1 MSEARQ
7 RSWLTDESL
16 DLAVSDAFD
25 VSAFVERLADLVEA
39 GDPPFT
45 VSLSGSW
52 GLGKSTVAEGL
63 MTRVKSRGIP
73 GVLIDAWTEDVEHL
87 RRTLAIA
94 VGAELRGGPEHRET
108 VADEIDAAVHLS
120 RTETLPPKPELR
132 LLESL
137 RDLRTRPEVFVWLV
151 AVDLSLLFLTL
162 ASAVWFTAAT
172 GAFSTVLGA
181 SLVFTALQT
190 GLFFRIETA
199 SQSRAPAHESVET
212 AKRFRA
218 LVTNGGDETP
228 EKVLVVVDNLDR
240 LQGSDALR
248 ALAEIRA
255 LVEIKGSRA
264 IFLIP
269 IDRAALARHIE
280 PSLGSNDA
288 EKARSSADPAQADGL
303 AAKDYLEKFFNLD
316 LLLTTPEVLDL
327 RQWALDEARK
337 VLPATDETDLVTA
350 VQVVASAANGSPRSV
365 KRIINGVSSRNRLI
379 DPKFA
384 PVPSLTQ
391 LALIEGLL
399 TQYPEVVS
407 WLGRD
412 PREFI
417 AYRTGVADEAATSD
431 PLPPL
436 TSEREQQLRSYL
448 LANTEIVLTATLI
461 RAAMSL
467 RQDRLWQGV
476 SDPGPIQDALDIG
489 LPQALRSAIDAID
502 AIDVQDRALAVRRSV
517 SYVERSVPR
526 FLRDAVTN
534 LVAIG
539 EIISEYPDAATP
551 LHPMA
556 VRVFRAT
563 DDTNRRRITRPLARF
578 MFGAGHAHPW
588 LAELA
593 TKFVTT
599 LASANAQSEVTQGLI
614 WAIREAGSHL
624 ADDQIAAAREALKGI
639 DDDLL
644 APLFEAPVDRR
655 LGEGPV
661 ASLYVTRLAAWD
673 ATAEQGPIR
682 TAIAR
687 VQALVDA
694 GWKDPDSMR
703 QIAARAI
710 TQIPSLPDDNERHRG
725 LDGIVALVRSAPAG
739 DEVDQLATSLVGAP
753 GTVDPPARI
762 ASVLYLPVRPAA
774 KRTIEN
780 GITTWFRSVRPDFA
794 EHLVIG
800 HRDALI
806 GFGYDAT
813 PVLTSRWIG
822 GEGRQWAELAAE
834 LTAGADPELLT
845 TPLAGTSDASYPAF
859 VAEAAGIAET
869 RTDLSAAEAL
879 SADIAVRSGKLAA
892 ASLENLGDTLTS
904 LRRTGADLS
913 LIIAGLETRIGTDPA
928 VGPLTHAVRGLHEH
942 GIKEMR
948 ALAKPLAARGSAA
961 GGVEFQDTEWLV
973 RSSGG
978 STEARHVV
986 IRAIESG
993 PIAQVCPVV
1002 DTVVDPLRRHPEV
1015 RLALARRAN
1024 SGVSEEEATMLL
1036 NCALPWKMPGGS
1048 DVPEYRQALTEVA
1061 QQWPSMTAL
1070 VNRLQ

>member
-7 RSWLTDESL
+7 SSWLTDESL

-25 VSAFVERLADLVEA
+25 VSAFVDRLADLVEA

-63 MTRVKSRGIP
+63 MARVKSRGIP

-94 VGAELRGGPEHRET
+94 VGAELRGGPEHREA

-137 RDLRTRPEVFVWLV
+137 RDMRRRPEVFVWLV
-151 AVDLSLLFLTL
+151 AVDLSFLFLTL
-162 ASAVWFTAAT
+162 ASAAWFPAAT

-190 GLFFRIETA
+190 GLFIRIEAA

-212 AKRFRA
+212 AKRFSA

-280 PSLGSNDA
+280 PSLGPNHA
-288 EKARSSADPAQADGL
+288 ESARSSADPAQADGL

-316 LLLTTPEVLDL
+316 LLLTRPEVLDL

-337 VLPATDETDLVTA
+337 VLPASDETDLVTA

-391 LALIEGLL
+391 LALVEGLL
-399 TQYPEVVS
+399 TQYPEVIS

-417 AYRTGVADEAATSD
+417 AYRAGVADEAATPD
-431 PLPPL
+431 PSPPL
-436 TSEREQQLRSYL
+436 TPEREQQLRSYL
-448 LANTEIVLTATLI
+448 FANSEIILTATLI
-461 RAAMSL
+461 RTVMSL
-467 RQDRLWQGV
+467 RQDRVWQGV

-489 LPQALRSAIDAID
+489 QPEALRSAIDV
-502 AIDVQDRALAVRRSV
+502 IDVDERALAVRRSV
-517 SYVERSVPR
+517 SYIERSVPR
-526 FLRDAVTN
+526 FPRDAVTN

-539 EIISEYPDAATP
+539 DIISEYPDAAKVM
-551 LHPMA
+551 HPMA
-556 VRVFRAT
+556 VQAFRAA
-563 DDTNRRRITRPLARF
+563 DDTNRRRITRPLASF
-578 MFGAGHAHPW
+578 LLGAGYAHPQ
-588 LAELA
+588 LADLA
-593 TKFVTT
+593 TKFGTT
-599 LASANAQSEVTQGLI
+599 LASANAQTEVTEGLV
-614 WAIREAGSHL
+614 WAIREAGPHL
-624 ADDQIAAAREALKGI
+624 TDDQIAVAREALKGI

-655 LGEGPV
+655 LVEGPV
-661 ASLYVTRLAAWD
+661 AALYLGRLTAWD
-673 ATAEQGPIR
+673 ATSDQAPIQR
-682 TAIAR
+682 AIER
-687 VQALVDA
+687 LQALVDA
-694 GWKDPDSMR
+694 GWNDPTSMR
-703 QIAARAI
+703 QIAARAT
-710 TQIPSLPDDNERHRG
+710 TQIPSLPDDGERHRS
-725 LDGIVALVRSAPAG
+725 LDGIVTLVRSAPAG

-753 GTVDPPARI
+753 GSFDPPSRV
-762 ASVLYLPVRPAA
+762 ASLLYLPVRAAA
-774 KRTIEN
+774 KPTIDT
-780 GITTWFRSVRPDFA
+780 GITTWLRSVRPDFA
-794 EHLVIG
+794 ERLVIG

-806 GFGYDAT
+806 GFGYDVT
-813 PVLTSRWIG
+813 PVLTSRWVG

-834 LTAGADPELLT
+834 LASGADPELLT
-845 TPLAGTSDASYPAF
+845 TSLAGTSDATYPGL
-859 VAEAAGIAET
+859 VAEAAGIAEA
-869 RTDLSAAEAL
+869 RKDLSAAEAL
-879 SADIAVRSGKLAA
+879 SADIVVRCETLPAA
-892 ASLENLGDTLTS
+892 TLENLGDTLTS

-913 LIIAGLETRIGTDPA
+913 SIIAALETRIGTDPA
-928 VGPLTHAVRGLHEH
+928 VGPLTHSVRRLHEH

-948 ALAKPLAARGSAA
+948 RLSKPLAARGSAA
-961 GGVEFQDTEWLV
+961 GGVELKDTEWLV

-978 STEARHVV
+978 TSEARHVL

-993 PIAQVCPVV
+993 SIAQVCPVV
-1002 DTVVDPLRRHPEV
+1002 DAVADPLHRHAEV
-1015 RLALARRAN
+1015 RLALTRRAS

-1036 NCALPWKMPGGS
+1036 NSALPWKMPGAA
-1048 DVPEYRQALTEVA
+1048 DLLDYRHALTEVA
-1061 QQWPSMTAL
+1061 KQWPSTTDL

>member
-25 VSAFVERLADLVEA
+25 VSAFVDRLADLVEA

-52 GLGKSTVAEGL
+52 GLGKSTIAEGL
-63 MTRVKSRGIP
+63 LARVKSRGIP

-94 VGAELRGGPEHRET
+94 VGAELRGGPEHREE
-108 VADEIDAAVHLS
+108 VADAIDAAIHVS

-132 LLESL
+132 LVESL
-137 RDLRTRPEVFVWLV
+137 RDIRKRPEVFVWLV
-151 AVDLSLLFLTL
+151 VVDLLFLFLTL
-162 ASAVWFTAAT
+162 VSAVWFPAAT

-181 SLVFTALQT
+181 SLVFSALQS
-190 GLFFRIETA
+190 GLFFRIETT

-212 AKRFRA
+212 AKRFRE
-218 LVTNGGDETP
+218 LVTQAGDGAP

-280 PSLGSNDA
+280 PSLGPNDA
-288 EKARSSADPAQADGL
+288 ENARSSADPAQADGL

-316 LLLTTPEVLDL
+316 LLLTRPEVLDL

-337 VLPATDETDLVTA
+337 VLPASDDLDLVTA

-365 KRIINGVSSRNRLI
+365 KRIINGVSSRHRLI

-391 LALIEGLL
+391 LALVEGLL

-417 AYRTGVADEAATSD
+417 AYRTGVADEAATPD
-431 PLPPL
+431 PSPPL

-448 LANTEIVLTATLI
+448 LANSEIVLTATLI
-461 RAAMSL
+461 RTVMSL
-467 RQDRLWQGV
+467 RQDRVWQGV

-489 LPQALRSAIDAID
+489 QPGALRSAIDV
-502 AIDVQDRALAVRRSV
+502 IDVDKRVLAVRRSV
-517 SYVERSVPR
+517 SYIERSVPR
-526 FLRDAVTN
+526 FPRDAVTN

-539 EIISEYPDAATP
+539 DIISEYPDAAKVM
-551 LHPMA
+551 HPMA
-556 VRVFRAT
+556 VRVFRAA
-563 DDTNRRRITRPLARF
+563 DDTNRRRITRPLASF
-578 MFGAGHAHPW
+578 LLGAGYAHPQ
-588 LAELA
+588 LADLA

-599 LASANAQSEVTQGLI
+599 LASANAQTEVTEGLV

-624 ADDQIAAAREALKGI
+624 TDDQIAAAREALKGI

-655 LGEGPV
+655 LVEGPV
-661 ASLYVTRLAAWD
+661 ATLYLGRLATWD
-673 ATAEQGPIR
+673 ATADQAPIQI
-682 TAIAR
+682 AIVR
-687 VQALVDA
+687 LQALVAA
-694 GWKDPDSMR
+694 GWRDPDSMR
-703 QIAARAI
+703 QIAIRAT
-710 TQIPSLPDDNERHRG
+710 TQIPSLPDDGERHRS
-725 LDGIVALVRSAPAG
+725 LSGIVALMRSAPAG
-739 DEVDQLATSLVGAP
+739 DEVDQLATALVGAAS
-753 GTVDPPARI
+753 TVDPPARI
-762 ASVLYLPVRPAA
+762 ASLLHLPVRPPA
-774 KRTIEN
+774 RPTIEN
-780 GITTWFRSVRPDFA
+780 GITTWLRSVSSDFA
-794 EHLVIG
+794 ERLVID

-806 GFGYDAT
+806 GFGYDAN
-813 PVLTSRWIG
+813 PVLTSRWID

-845 TPLAGTSDASYPAF
+845 TPLAGTSDASYPGF

-869 RTDLSAAEAL
+869 RRDLSAAKAL
-879 SADIAVRSGKLAA
+879 SADIAVRSGKLPA

-913 LIIAGLETRIGTDPA
+913 SIIAALETRIGTDPA
-928 VGPLTHAVRGLHEH
+928 VGPLTHSVRGLHEH

-993 PIAQVCPVV
+993 PIAKVCPVV
-1002 DTVVDPLRRHPEV
+1002 DTVVDPLRKHPEV

-1036 NCALPWKMPGGS
+1036 NSALPWKMPRGS
-1048 DVPEYRQALTEVA
+1048 DLLDYRHALTEVA
-1061 QQWPSMTAL
+1061 KQWPSATGL

>member
-1 MSEARQ
+1 VTETAQ
-7 RSWLTDESL
+7 TAWLTDESL
-16 DLAVSDAFD
+16 DLVVSDAFD
-25 VSAFVERLADLVEA
+25 VAPFVDRLADLVEA

-94 VGAELRGGPEHRET
+94 VGAELRGGPEYREV
-108 VADEIDAAVHLS
+108 VADEIDAAIHLS

-132 LLESL
+132 VMESL
-137 RDLRTRPEVFVWLV
+137 RDIRRRPEVFVWLV
-151 AVDLSLLFLTL
+151 AFDLLFLFLTL
-162 ASAVWFTAAT
+162 ASAVWLPATT

-218 LVTNGGDETP
+218 LVTNGGDEAP

-280 PSLGSNDA
+280 PRLGPNGA
-288 EKARSSADPAQADGL
+288 GTARSRADPAQADGL

-316 LLLTTPEVLDL
+316 LLLARPEVLDL
-327 RQWALDEARK
+327 RQWALGEARK
-337 VLPATDETDLVTA
+337 VLPASDETDLVTA

-379 DPKFA
+379 DPKFV

-391 LALIEGLL
+391 LAFVEGLL
-399 TQYPEVVS
+399 TQYPEVIS
-407 WLGRD
+407 WLGSD

-417 AYRTGVADEAATSD
+417 AYRTGVADEAATPD
-431 PLPPL
+431 PSPPL
-436 TSEREQQLRSYL
+436 TPDREQQLRSYL
-448 LANTEIVLTATLI
+448 LANSEIVLTATMI
-461 RAAMSL
+461 RTVMSL
-467 RQDRLWQGV
+467 RQDRVWQGV
-476 SDPGPIQDALDIG
+476 SDPGPIQDALDAG
-489 LPQALRSAIDAID
+489 QAEAIRSAINAID
-502 AIDVQDRALAVRRSV
+502 PDERSLAVLRSV
-517 SYVERSVPR
+517 SYIERSVSGFP
-526 FLRDAVTN
+526 RDAVTN
-534 LVAIG
+534 LVALG
-539 EIISEYPDAATP
+539 GIISDYPDAAKVM
-551 LHPMA
+551 HPMA
-556 VRVFRAT
+556 VRAFRAA
-563 DDTNRRRITRPLARF
+563 DDTNRRRISRPLARF
-578 MFGAGHAHPW
+578 LLGAGYVHPK
-588 LAELA
+588 LADLA

-599 LASANAQSEVTQGLI
+599 LAGANPQTEVTEGLV

-624 ADDQIAAAREALKGI
+624 TGDQIAVAREALKGI

-644 APLFEAPVDRR
+644 APLFEAPVDHQ
-655 LGEGPV
+655 LIEGPV
-661 ASLYVTRLAAWD
+661 AALYLDRLTAWD
-673 ATAEQGPIR
+673 ATADQAPIQ
-682 TAIAR
+682 IATER
-687 VQALVDA
+687 LQALVDD
-694 GWKDPDSMR
+694 GWRDLDSMR
-703 QIAARAI
+703 QIAARVT
-710 TQIPSLPDDNERHRG
+710 TQIPSFPDDAERQHSLG
-725 LDGIVALVRSAPAG
+725 GMVALVRSAPAG

-762 ASVLYLPVRPAA
+762 ASLLYLPVRSPA
-774 KRTIEN
+774 KPTIEI
-780 GITTWFRSVRPDFA
+780 GITTWLRSVRPDFA
-794 EHLVIG
+794 ERLVIG
-800 HRDALI
+800 HRAALI

-834 LTAGADPELLT
+834 LNAGTDPELLT
-845 TPLAGTSDASYPAF
+845 TPLAGTADTSYAGF
-859 VAEAAGIAET
+859 VAEVAGIAEA
-869 RTDLSAAEAL
+869 RKDLSAAEAL
-879 SADIAVRSGKLAA
+879 SAEIAVRCRELPA

-904 LRRTGADLS
+904 LRRTGAGLS
-913 LIIAGLETRIGTDPA
+913 SIIAALETRIGTDPA
-928 VGPLTHAVRGLHEH
+928 VGPLAHSVRGLHEH
-942 GIKEMR
+942 GVKEMR

-961 GGVEFQDTEWLV
+961 GGVELTDTEWLV

-978 STEARHVV
+978 TTEARHVL

-993 PIAQVCPVV
+993 PITQVCPVV
-1002 DTVVDPLRRHPEV
+1002 DTVADPLHKHADV
-1015 RLALARRAN
+1015 RLALTRRAS

-1036 NCALPWKMPGGS
+1036 NSALAWKMPGGS
-1048 DVPEYRQALTEVA
+1048 DLLDYRHALTEVA
-1061 QQWPSMTAL
+1061 KQWPSATGL

>member
-25 VSAFVERLADLVEA
+25 VSAFVDRLADLVEA

-63 MTRVKSRGIP
+63 ITRVKSRGIP

-94 VGAELRGGPEHRET
+94 VGAELRGGPEHREA
-108 VADEIDAAVHLS
+108 VADEIDAAIHLS

-132 LLESL
+132 LVESL
-137 RDLRTRPEVFVWLV
+137 RDMRKRPEVFVWLV
-151 AVDLSLLFLTL
+151 AVDLLFLVLTL
-162 ASAVWFTAAT
+162 VSAVWFPAAT

-181 SLVFTALQT
+181 SLVFSALQS
-190 GLFFRIETA
+190 GLFFRIETT

-212 AKRFRA
+212 ATRFRA
-218 LVTNGGDETP
+218 LVTNGDGETP

-240 LQGSDALR
+240 LQGGDALR
-248 ALAEIRA
+248 ALAEIRS

-280 PSLGSNDA
+280 PSLGPNGVENERSNP
-288 EKARSSADPAQADGL
+288 DPGQADGL

-316 LLLTTPEVLDL
+316 LLLTRPEVLDL
-327 RQWALDEARK
+327 RQWALDQARK
-337 VLPATDETDLVTA
+337 VLPEDDETDLVTA
-350 VQVVASAANGSPRSV
+350 AQVVASAANGSPRTV
-365 KRIINGVSSRNRLI
+365 RRIINGVSSRRRLI
-379 DPKFA
+379 DPRFA
-384 PVPSLTQ
+384 PAPSLTQ
-391 LALIEGLL
+391 LALVEGLL
-399 TQYPEVVS
+399 TQYPEVVL

-417 AYRTGVADEAATSD
+417 AYRTTVADEAAAANV
-431 PLPPL
+431 PPAL
-436 TSEREQQLRSYL
+436 TPTRELQLRSYL
-448 LANTEIVLTATLI
+448 LANSEIDLTASLI
-461 RAAMSL
+461 RTVMSL
-467 RQDRLWQGV
+467 RQDRVWQGI
-476 SDPGPIQDALDIG
+476 SDPGPLQDALDAG
-489 LPQALRSAIDAID
+489 QPDAFSSAVDAIHPEERGL
-502 AIDVQDRALAVRRSV
+502 AIRRSV
-517 SYVERSVPR
+517 SYVERSVPG
-526 FLRDAVTN
+526 FPRDAVTN
-534 LVAIG
+534 LVAVGDVIRD
-539 EIISEYPDAATP
+539 YPDAAKV
-551 LHPMA
+551 LHSLA
-556 VRVFRAT
+556 VQALRAA
-563 DDTNRRRITRPLARF
+563 DDTNRRRVTRSLARLL
-578 MFGAGHAHPW
+578 FGAGYAHRHLPD
-588 LAELA
+588 LAI
-593 TKFVTT
+593 KFVAT
-599 LASANAQSEVTQGLI
+599 LAGANARTEVSDGLVR
-614 WAIREAGSHL
+614 AIREAGSHL
-624 ADDQIAAAREALKGI
+624 PTGQISIACEALKGL

-644 APLFEAPVDRR
+644 ASLFEAPIDSR
-655 LGEGPV
+655 LVEGPV
-661 ASLYVTRLAAWD
+661 ASLYVTRLVAWD

-682 TAIAR
+682 TAVAR

-694 GWKDPDSMR
+694 GWQDPDSMR
-703 QIAARAI
+703 QIAARVT
-710 TQIPSLPDDNERHRG
+710 TQIPSLTDDDAGHRS
-725 LDGIVALVRSAPAG
+725 LDGVVALVRSAPAG
-739 DEVDQLATSLVGAP
+739 DEVDQLATSLIGAP
-753 GTVDPPARI
+753 GTFDPPSRV
-762 ASVLYLPVRPAA
+762 ASLLYLPIRPAVKPA
-774 KRTIEN
+774 IET
-780 GITTWFRSVRPDFA
+780 GITTWLRSVRPDFA
-794 EHLVIG
+794 RALVVG

-806 GFGYDAT
+806 GFGYDAN

-834 LTAGADPELLT
+834 LAAGADPELLT
-845 TPLAGTSDASYPAF
+845 TPLAGTPDASYSGFA
-859 VAEAAGIAET
+859 AEAAGIAEA
-869 RTDLSAAEAL
+869 RKDLPAAEAL
-879 SADIAVRSGKLAA
+879 SADIAVRSGKLPA
-892 ASLENLGDTLTS
+892 ASLENLGATLTS

-913 LIIAGLETRIGTDPA
+913 SIVAALETRIGTDPA
-928 VGPLTHAVRGLHEH
+928 IGPLTHSVRGLHEH

-961 GGVEFQDTEWLV
+961 GGVELNDIEWLV

-978 STEARHVV
+978 TTEARHVL

-1002 DTVVDPLRRHPEV
+1002 DTVADPLHKHAEV
-1015 RLALARRAN
+1015 RLALTRRAR

-1036 NCALPWKMPGGS
+1036 NSALPWKMPGGS

-1061 QQWPSMTAL
+1061 QQWPSMTEL